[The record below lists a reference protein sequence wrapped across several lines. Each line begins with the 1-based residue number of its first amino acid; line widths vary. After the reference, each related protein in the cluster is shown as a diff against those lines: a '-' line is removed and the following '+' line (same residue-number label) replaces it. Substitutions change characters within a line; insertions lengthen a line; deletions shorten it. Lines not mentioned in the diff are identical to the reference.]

1 MSTMQTFY
9 ARLTTGPRQS
19 SVEPLAQLTQ
29 TSLPQVRSLAI
40 GWWDW

>member
-9 ARLTTGPRQS
+9 ARLTTGAQKS
-19 SVEPLAQLTQ
+19 AVEPLALLTQ
-29 TSLPQVRSLAI
+29 TNLPQVRSLAV